1 MANSF
6 KSNVAANITTTGNTV
21 YVCPSSTQTT
31 LIGLT
36 LANKSAGTITAN
48 VYLRRSSVNYS
59 VISNAPILT
68 GSTLVP
74 IGGDQK
80 VVLQAADELKVDA
93 SANASVDVIASL
105 LEIT

>member
-1 MANSF
+1 MPNAF

-21 YVCPSSTQTT
+21 YVCPTATQTT

-36 LANKSAGTITAN
+36 LANKSAGSVTAN

-59 VISNAPILT
+59 IISNAPILT

-74 IGGDQK
+74 IGGEQK
-80 VVLQAADELKVDA
+80 VVMQAADELRIDA
-93 SANASVDVIASL
+93 SANASIDVIASL

>member
-1 MANSF
+1 MANTF
-6 KSNVAANITTTGNTV
+6 KSNVAANIVTSGNTI
-21 YVCPSSTQTT
+21 YTCPSATQTT

-36 LANKSAGTITAN
+36 LSNKSAGTITSN
-48 VYLRRSSVNYS
+48 VYITRSAVDYS
-59 VISNAPILT
+59 IISNAPILT

-80 VVLQAADELKVDA
+80 VVLQAADVLKVTT
-93 SANASVDVIASL
+93 SANGSVDVIASL

>member
-1 MANSF
+1 MANAF

-21 YVCPSSTQTT
+21 YTCPSATQTT

-36 LANKSAGTITAN
+36 LAHKSSGSVTAN
-48 VYLRRSSVNYS
+48 VYLTRSAVDYA
-59 VISNAPILT
+59 IIANAPILS

-80 VVLQAADELKVDA
+80 VVLQASDILKVTA
-93 SANASVDVIASL
+93 SANASIDAIVSL

>member
-1 MANSF
+1 MANTF
-6 KSNVAANITTTGNTV
+6 KSNVAANIITSGNTV
-21 YVCPSSTQTT
+21 YTCPASTQTT

-36 LANKSAGTITAN
+36 LSNKSAGTVTAN
-48 VYLRRSSVNYS
+48 VFLRRSSVNYS

-74 IGGDQK
+74 IGGEQK
-80 VVLQAADELKVDA
+80 VVLQAADELKIDT
-93 SANASVDVIASL
+93 SANGSLDVIASL

>member
-1 MANSF
+1 MANAF

-21 YVCPSSTQTT
+21 YTCPIATQTT

-36 LANKSAGTITAN
+36 LSNKSAGTVTAN
-48 VYLRRSSVNYS
+48 VYLTRSSVDYS
-59 VISNAPILT
+59 LISGAPILN

-74 IGGDQK
+74 IGGEQK
-80 VVLQAADELKVDA
+80 VVLQANDA
-93 SANASVDVIASL
+93 IKIVASTNASVDVIASL

>member
-1 MANSF
+1 MASTF

-21 YVCPSSTQTT
+21 YTCPAATQTT

-36 LANKSAGTITAN
+36 LSNKSNGTVTAN
-48 VYLRRSSVNYS
+48 VFLRRSSIDYS
-59 VISNAPILT
+59 IISNAPILT

-74 IGGDQK
+74 IGGEQK
-80 VVLQAADELKVDA
+80 VVLQQADELKITT